1 MKKPAKRELPVKGKP
16 EPKAKA
22 KTAAAP
28 TKHAEP
34 PTKQEGEPLPESARP
49 SEGGGD
55 PARPSETKRASQEAC
70 REALAAGKSVEEV
83 KLMAETWFPK
93 TTEKLLCPVF
103 DSTGG
108 LPYCKEQKIIII
120 KTLLSGHLRQL

>member
-1 MKKPAKRELPVKGKP
+1 M
-16 EPKAKA
+16 
-22 KTAAAP
+22 TADGIRDVADTWPGVGRNRAVGLS
-28 TKHAEP
+28 TFHALCFCYFCFVCDFFSVEI
-34 PTKQEGEPLPESARP
+34 QRQ
-49 SEGGGD
+49 
-55 PARPSETKRASQEAC
+55 TKRASQEAC